1 MATLFGFASSK
12 TEPKDADDAAATAEE
27 GATDASPTS
36 PQAAEEDDTPLFEA
50 PETEVGAQTS
60 CMHFVAR
67 SKLGWIAWKEMEAT
81 LYSIFER
88 SFGATRCEMKFSDS
102 LEDFG
107 FEVEVPNTEV
117 EKFKKFFKGKALA
130 QEIDMLHGIDP
141 LTTSRRDAKLVNMK
155 KTLGSTL
162 QETDVRSS
170 IEVLTKRFKA
180 LEQVG
185 VNRDREVSAI
195 QDQFAFMQTTM
206 LKRFDDTGARFQAKM
221 EDAVWKKMGAVEKE
235 IRDSVQQDLAVLN
248 MNPMEKQVSTPTAA
262 AAPPPPQPQGIPPAL
277 STAPSAAQLL
287 PAEDPILRQRAE
299 TAEET
304 LASVTLER
312 DAARQELQASQRRLE
327 EMRGELAKVS
337 EDFGKLRDVEEARAA
352 LAAQFEAL
360 NRDAGEMRTERELLR
375 KELAEA
381 QAEQEALNARKPT
394 EPAPTVETK
403 ANEASAVV
411 AQTTEPATVPRTDEA
426 TAEASSLSEF
436 IRENPVKEKKEPDEV
451 ESDPWRESPR

>member
-1 MATLFGFASSK
+1 MATLFGFTSSK
-12 TEPKDADDAAATAEE
+12 TEPKDAEDATATAED
-27 GATDASPTS
+27 GATGGTPTS
-36 PQAAEEDDTPLFEA
+36 PQAEEDDTPLFEA

-206 LKRFDDTGARFQAKM
+206 LKRFDDTGARFQSKM
-221 EDAVWKKMGAVEKE
+221 EDAVWKKMGVVEKE

-248 MNPMEKQVSTPTAA
+248 MNPMEKQVMTPAA
-262 AAPPPPQPQGIPPAL
+262 AALPPQPQAVPPAP
-277 STAPSAAQLL
+277 STTPSSAQLV
-287 PAEDPILRQRAE
+287 PAEDPVLRQRAE
-299 TAEET
+299 TAEQS

-312 DAARQELQASQRRLE
+312 DTARQELHASQRRLE
-327 EMRGELAKVS
+327 ELRGELAKVS
-337 EDFGKLRDVEEARAA
+337 EDFCKLRDVEGARAA

-360 NRDAGEMRTERELLR
+360 NRDAGEMRAEREALR
-375 KELAEA
+375 KALAEA
-381 QAEQEALNARKPT
+381 QTEQEALNAQK
-394 EPAPTVETK
+394 
-403 ANEASAVV
+403 S
-411 AQTTEPATVPRTDEA
+411 TEPATIPETEPEA
-426 TAEASSLSEF
+426 ASAGVAEKIEPPSVSRAGEEVAEPSSLSEF
-436 IRENPVKEKKEPDEV
+436 IRENPVKEKKEPAEE
-451 ESDPWRESPR
+451 ESDPWRETPR

>member
-1 MATLFGFASSK
+1 MATLFGFATSK
-12 TEPKDADDAAATAEE
+12 AEPKDNDDAVPAEDGAAAAGT
-27 GATDASPTS
+27 PTS
-36 PQAAEEDDTPLFEA
+36 PQAEEDDTPLFEA

-60 CMHFVAR
+60 CMHFVAK

-130 QEIDMLHGIDP
+130 QEIAC
-141 LTTSRRDAKLVNMK
+141 TDACII
-155 KTLGSTL
+155 
-162 QETDVRSS
+162 VRSS

-206 LKRFDDTGARFQAKM
+206 LKRFDDVGARFQQKM

-248 MNPMEKQVSTPTAA
+248 MNPMEKNKAEATAPATPSTASAIQASPPTPAT
-262 AAPPPPQPQGIPPAL
+262 PPPPPP
-277 STAPSAAQLL
+277 S
-287 PAEDPILRQRAE
+287 EDPVLRQRAE
-299 TAEET
+299 TAEQK

-312 DAARQELQASQRRLE
+312 DTARHELEASEQRLHKLRD
-327 EMRGELAKVS
+327 ELALVNA
-337 EDFGKLRDVEEARAA
+337 DFGKLRDVEEARAG

-360 NRDAGEMRTERELLR
+360 NRDASEMRAERERLK

-381 QAEQEALNARKPT
+381 QAEQEALKSSKSGPIEPSPAPETQEKQIVEKT
-394 EPAPTVETK
+394 EP
-403 ANEASAVV
+403 
-411 AQTTEPATVPRTDEA
+411 EPAKETDEP
-426 TAEASSLSEF
+426 SSLSEF
-436 IRENPVKEKKEPDEV
+436 IRENPAKAKKEPV
-451 ESDPWRESPR
+451 EEEDPWREPSP